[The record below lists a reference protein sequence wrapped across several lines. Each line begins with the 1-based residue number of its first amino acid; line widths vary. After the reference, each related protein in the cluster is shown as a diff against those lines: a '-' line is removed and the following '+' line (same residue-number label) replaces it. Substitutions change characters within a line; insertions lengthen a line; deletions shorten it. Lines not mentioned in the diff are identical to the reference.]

1 MKKVNKSL
9 FINFLKNNYVILLL
23 IVVIAIFTILSKG
36 RFLSEPSVRNI
47 LRVSVP
53 TLLIASIATLLMVSG
68 NIDLSVGAVLGIS
81 AVVFAI
87 LRQSGMNFFL
97 ALIIVLVLGCIMGAT
112 NGFLVMKLRITSV
125 IATLATMSLFYGFGK
140 FMVPDGQDMIK
151 YDMPKNMIFFAKG
164 NFFLKLPP
172 SVYIAIFLII
182 IIILFEKRT
191 TLGKYTIA
199 IGDNRL
205 AAELSG
211 INTVRTVTIIYVAVG
226 AMAALA
232 GITRSSYMT
241 AGDPASGIGIEVD
254 VIIAILLGG
263 TSFFGGEGSVIKT
276 VAGVYILVCLTNG
289 LTMVGSEPYW
299 SILVRGLVFFLALI
313 FENVV
318 KRVKTSVAFE

>member
-1 MKKVNKSL
+1 MKKINKAL
-9 FINFLKNNYVILLL
+9 FTNFLKNNYVILLL
-23 IVVIAIFTILSKG
+23 IAVVAIFTILSKG
-36 RFLSEPSVRNI
+36 RFLSEPSIRNI

-53 TLLIASIATLLMVSG
+53 TLVIAAMATLLMVSG
-68 NIDLSVGAVLGIS
+68 NIDLSVGAALGIS
-81 AVVFAI
+81 AVTFAI

-97 ALIIVLVLGCIMGAT
+97 ALLIVLALGCAIGAV

-140 FMVPDGQDMIK
+140 FMVPDGVDMIK
-151 YDMPKNMIFFAKG
+151 YDMPENMNFFAKG
-164 NFFLKLPP
+164 DFFLKLPP
-172 SVYIAIFLII
+172 SFFVAIVLII
-182 IIILFEKRT
+182 IIILFEKKT

-211 INTVRTVTIIYVAVG
+211 INAVRTVTIIYIAVG

-232 GITRSSYMT
+232 GATRSSYMK

-254 VIIAILLGG
+254 AIIAILLGG

-276 VAGVYILVCLTNG
+276 VAGVYILVCITSG
-289 LTMVGSEPYW
+289 LAMVGSEPYW

-313 FENVV
+313 FENFV
-318 KRVKTSVAFE
+318 KRIKSAVSF